1 MNDFL
6 KFIENKIKNNIKIES
21 ILIEDNSALHK
32 KHKFFDSEKY
42 HLSLEIKSSYLNSLT
57 KVRAHKKVMKLLAE
71 ELRSK
76 IHALQIK
83 IK

>member
-6 KFIENKIKNNIKIES
+6 KFIENKIKKNIKIES
-21 ILIEDNSALHK
+21 ILIKDNSSLHK

-42 HLSLEIKSSYLNSLT
+42 HLCLEIESSYLRSLT
-57 KVRAHKKVMKLLAE
+57 KINAQRKIMKLLAE
-71 ELRSK
+71 ELNTK
-76 IHALQIK
+76 IHALEIK

>member
-6 KFIENKIKNNIKIES
+6 KSIENKIKNNIKTES
-21 ILIEDNSALHK
+21 ILVIDNTVLHK
-32 KHKFFDSEKY
+32 KHKFFDPKKY
-42 HLSLEIKSSYLNSLT
+42 HLSLEIKSTYLNSLT
-57 KVRAHKKVMKLLAE
+57 KVKAQREIMSLLAD

-76 IHALQIK
+76 IHALEIK

>member
-21 ILIEDNSALHK
+21 IFIIDNSALHK

-42 HLSLEIKSSYLNSLT
+42 HLSLKIESRYLNSLN
-57 KVRAHKKVMKLLAE
+57 KVKAQREIMKILAD
-71 ELRSK
+71 ELSTK
-76 IHALQIK
+76 IHALEIEIK
-83 IK
+83 

>member
-21 ILIEDNSALHK
+21 ILIIDNSDLHK
-32 KHKFFDSEKY
+32 KHKFFSPEKY
-42 HLSLEIKSSYLNSLT
+42 HLYLEIESDYLRSLN
-57 KVRAHKKVMKLLAE
+57 KVKAQREIMNLLAE
-71 ELRSK
+71 ELQSK
-76 IHALQIK
+76 LHALEIK